1 MRAKSLH
8 FGFSQLATSIIVSNM
23 SITPL
28 KYCSIPRFAPLLCVL
43 PVLRCCIKF
52 VLQRKED
59 AWVGYKSC

>member
-28 KYCSIPRFAPLLCVL
+28 KYCSIPRFSALLCVL
-43 PVLRCCIKF
+43 LVSGWCCIKF
-52 VLQRKED
+52 VLKQKED
-59 AWVGYKSC
+59 T